1 VALDAGDH
9 AGGDARVARR
19 RLQFVVA
26 QQRLDNS
33 DVGAALE
40 EVGGEAVAQRVQ
52 RHRLLDPGR
61 VGRLV
66 KQTAQLAGG
75 HRLARSV
82 AGK

>member
-1 VALDAGDH
+1 MAAKRYCATALDGRHHLHLIEADVAGIG
-9 AGGDARVARR
+9 AAPCRP
-19 RLQFVVA
+19 
-26 QQRLDNS
+26 
-33 DVGAALE
+33 VGA